1 MSEFRKDDLSMDTKY
16 VISSDGAKIAYSLIG
31 KGPALLLVHGGAGR
45 YDKSLW
51 LNTKWI
57 DRLKE
62 HFLIITPDIRGYGE
76 SNKSENPNFYSINN
90 ILEDFNTILKEC
102 NIADF
107 YYLGWSYGANI
118 GFQMCKNNKNI
129 KKAICVGGCFG
140 DYFYKQVAPRL
151 INIYEELNYK
161 KKTNSIDE
169 MNLSDDYKKWIKGT
183 NLDIL
188 IAQYKAWENW
198 PGVNIADVNT
208 KLAIYS
214 GTNDNKELL
223 EQLSYQE
230 EELVNNNIKLKI
242 FENLDH
248 YGLISDVETVMPWIL
263 EFLLQ

>member
-1 MSEFRKDDLSMDTKY
+1 MNEIKEEDFSMDTKY
-16 VISSDGAKIAYSLIG
+16 VISNDGTKIAYSIIG

-57 DRLKE
+57 DKLKE

-76 SNKSENPNFYSINN
+76 SDKSEIPNFYSINN
-90 ILEDFNTILKEC
+90 ILEDFNMILKEC
-102 NIADF
+102 NIDDF
-107 YYLGWSYGANI
+107 YYFGWSYGANI
-118 GFQMCKNNKNI
+118 GFQMCKNNKNL
-129 KKAICVGGCFG
+129 KKAICAGGCFG
-140 DYFYKQVAPRL
+140 DYFYKHVAPRL

-161 KKTNSIDE
+161 KKTNYLDE
-169 MNLSDDYKKWIKGT
+169 MNLSDDYKKWIKGIS
-183 NLDIL
+183 LDIL
-188 IAQYKAWENW
+188 IAQYKAWKNW
-198 PGVNIADVNT
+198 PGVNITDVNT

-230 EELVNNNIKLKI
+230 EALVNHNIKLKI

-248 YGLISDVETVMPWIL
+248 YGLISDVETVIPWIL